1 MGEISKCRLMP
12 FAAGQLELDL
22 LTTCDL
28 KATPAFTKSHAVISN
43 AGAYFGFILGD
54 KISLYT
60 RKRKGHAE
68 QNPFLHAEILGLP
81 LPKTVTTEL
90 L

>member
-28 KATPAFTKSHAVISN
+28 KATPALMKSHAAISN
-43 AGAYFGFILGD
+43 AGAYCSFILRD
-54 KISLYT
+54 KISLYMCKHKGRAE
-60 RKRKGHAE
+60 RK
-68 QNPFLHAEILGLP
+68 PFLLAEML
-81 LPKTVTTEL
+81 
-90 L
+90 

>member
-28 KATPAFTKSHAVISN
+28 KATPAFTKSHAAISN
-43 AGAYFGFILGD
+43 AGAHFSFILRD
-54 KISLYT
+54 KVSLYAC
-60 RKRKGHAE
+60 KQKGHAE
-68 QNPFLHAEILGLP
+68 QNPFLLAEILRLP
-81 LPKTVTTEL
+81 PPKTVST
-90 L
+90 

>member
-28 KATPAFTKSHAVISN
+28 KATPALTKSRAVISN
-43 AGAYFGFILGD
+43 AGAYCGF
-54 KISLYT
+54 
-60 RKRKGHAE
+60 
-68 QNPFLHAEILGLP
+68 
-81 LPKTVTTEL
+81 V
-90 L
+90 

>member
-28 KATPAFTKSHAVISN
+28 KATPALMKSRAVISN
-43 AGAYFGFILGD
+43 AEAYFSFILRD
-54 KISLYT
+54 KISLYMC
-60 RKRKGHAE
+60 KHEGHAE
-68 QNPFLHAEILGLP
+68 RKPFLLAEML
-81 LPKTVTTEL
+81 
-90 L
+90 